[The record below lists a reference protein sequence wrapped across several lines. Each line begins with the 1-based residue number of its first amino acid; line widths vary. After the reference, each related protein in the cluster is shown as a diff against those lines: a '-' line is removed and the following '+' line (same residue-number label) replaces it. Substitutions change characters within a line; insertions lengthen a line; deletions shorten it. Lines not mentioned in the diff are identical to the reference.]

1 MPPAGSQHVL
11 ILKPTALGDVAQAL
25 LAVPH
30 LKKARPDWH
39 ISWVVDEAY
48 VPLVQA
54 CPAIDRV
61 VPFPRARW
69 KKKCRW
75 RDLREWSAQL
85 KGLGAGLS
93 LDLQGLARSA
103 LMGLASGAGRRV
115 GLASAR
121 EGARLTYHELVPD
134 FQEHAVDRYLCAVGH
149 VAGRPAG
156 HGAPAY
162 LPPPEAALPAG
173 LSPGAYTVV
182 HPYSNWASKLWNWGN
197 YDPFFQCLPAERFVL
212 VGQGPFF
219 PVTAANCLDLR
230 GKTDLASLLAVL
242 GRARAVLSTDSGPL
256 HIAAAF
262 NRPLIALFGA
272 TDPRKTGPRAQK
284 QILLSGYPSGEATR
298 ADTYRREDSGR
309 ALAGISVAS
318 VAEAWKSLNT

>member
-1 MPPAGSQHVL
+1 MPPTGFQHVL

-25 LAVPH
+25 LAVPL
-30 LKKARPDWH
+30 LKKARPGCQ

-48 VPLVQA
+48 APLVQA
-54 CPAIDRV
+54 CPAVDRV
-61 VPFPRARW
+61 IPFPRARW
-69 KKKCRW
+69 KKKCGW
-75 RDLREWSAQL
+75 RDLRGWASQL
-85 KGLGAGLS
+85 KALGADLS

-121 EGARLTYHELVPD
+121 EGARFTYHELVPD
-134 FQEHAVDRYLCAVGH
+134 SQAHAVDRYLGAVGY
-149 VAGRPAG
+149 VAGRTIDT
-156 HGAPAY
+156 APAY
-162 LPPPEAALPAG
+162 LPQPAATLPAG
-173 LSPGAYTVV
+173 LSPEAYTVV

-197 YDPFFQCLPAERFVL
+197 YDPLFQRLPGERFVL

-230 GKTDLASLLAVL
+230 GQTDVAALLSVL

-284 QILLSGYPSGEATR
+284 QVLLSGYPSAEATR
-298 ADTYRREDSGR
+298 ADSYRREDSGR